1 MQRIT
6 RALAVAILIGL
17 SSPVAAQTATIYGRL
32 YPELVWLR
40 MTGATQ
46 PGESLSTLASPPTGE
61 SISSIA
67 RVDSSNSRMGFRGDE
82 PLGGGVR
89 AFFQIE
95 QRIIVDTGDSQLASR
110 DTFVGLESDQLG
122 RMKMGNFDTVYKE
135 IGDSL
140 SFLGVSSGNFVS
152 NSNVLS
158 KQGFGSSSAGS
169 FHLRRA
175 NSVRYESPTLSGPA
189 GARPVLARRSEDRVA
204 QRVPVV
210 AWHGL

>member
-1 MQRIT
+1 MRSQRAVPIGCAPAETSSPSWGGPMQRIA
-6 RALAVAILIGL
+6 RAPAIAILVSL
-17 SSPVAAQTATIYGRL
+17 SLPAAAQTATIYGRL

-95 QRIIVDTGDSQLASR
+95 
-110 DTFVGLESDQLG
+110 
-122 RMKMGNFDTVYKE
+122 
-135 IGDSL
+135 
-140 SFLGVSSGNFVS
+140 
-152 NSNVLS
+152 
-158 KQGFGSSSAGS
+158 
-169 FHLRRA
+169 
-175 NSVRYESPTLSGPA
+175 
-189 GARPVLARRSEDRVA
+189 
-204 QRVPVV
+204 
-210 AWHGL
+210 